1 MTSPDPK
8 SGGEAQVDA
17 KQLLKLAI
25 DLLPLLIF
33 FGTYMT
39 LGIQWATG
47 VLMVTSVISMALSW
61 YFLGHIS
68 MSLLL
73 STLLVIG
80 FGALTLFFNDPRFI
94 KMKPTI
100 VYLLFATALFGGLLA
115 GKPML
120 QWLLGEA
127 LQLTHS
133 GWVKLSVRWGFFFVA
148 MAGLNEIIWRMFSE
162 TTWATFKVFGFL
174 PLTLIFFA
182 SQYGLIE
189 RHRIVP
195 DTTVPDTTDKSA
207 R

>member
-33 FGTYMT
+33 FGTYKT

-47 VLMVTSVISMALSW
+47 VLMVTSIISMAVSW
-61 YFLGHIS
+61 YFLGHIPT
-68 MSLLL
+68 MLLV

-80 FGALTLFFNDPRFI
+80 FGAMTLYLNDPRFI

-100 VYLLFATALFGGLLA
+100 VYLLFAAALFGGLLA

-120 QWLLGEA
+120 QSLLGEA
-127 LQLTHS
+127 LRLTHE
-133 GWVKLSVRWGFFFVA
+133 GWVKLSVRWGMFFVA

-174 PLTLIFFA
+174 PLTVIFFA

-189 RHRIVP
+189 RYRIVP
-195 DTTVPDTTDKSA
+195 DATDKSA
-207 R
+207 G

>member
-1 MTSPDPK
+1 MQAPDPK
-8 SGGEAQVDA
+8 SGGEARVDA

-33 FGTYMT
+33 FATYMT

-47 VLMVTSVISMALSW
+47 VLMVTSVVSMAASRIL
-61 YFLGHIS
+61 LGHVS
-68 MSLLL
+68 MSLLV
-73 STLLVIG
+73 STLLVLG
-80 FGALTLFFNDPRFI
+80 FGALTLFFNDARFI

-120 QWLLGEA
+120 QALLGEA
-127 LQLTHS
+127 IQLTHE

-148 MAGLNEIIWRMFSE
+148 MAGLNEVIWRTFSE

-189 RHRIVP
+189 RYRVVS
-195 DTTVPDTTDKSA
+195 DATDKSA
-207 R
+207 G